1 MLLTFFTFI
10 NNQAWI
16 LDMIVDIE
24 KLSVDYS
31 GINALEEIS
40 FGIDDGDFLG
50 IIGPNGAGK
59 STLFRCMLG
68 LHTQYDGTIK
78 FFDQNIKDSKKYLSQ
93 IGYVPQKPVVDKNFP
108 ATIREIVSM
117 SQKSNDSKKVDD
129 ALQKVWMHEL
139 ADRRVGD
146 LSIGQQQRVF
156 IAKALVNSPKI
167 LILDE
172 PVIGLDVY
180 NQDLFFQIL
189 SELNTKEK
197 ISIIWSSHDLD
208 AVERLANKVACLNK
222 TLFFHGIS
230 QEFFSDDE
238 MLKKYSETSMQM
250 HMHHH

>member
-1 MLLTFFTFI
+1 
-10 NNQAWI
+10 
-16 LDMIVDIE
+16 MIVDIE
-24 KLSVDYS
+24 NLSVDYS

-68 LHTQYDGTIK
+68 LHTQYDGIIK
-78 FFDQNIKDSKKYLSQ
+78 FFGHNIKNSKKYLSQ

-117 SQKSNDSKKVDD
+117 SQNSNDSKKVEE

-139 ADRRVGD
+139 ADRRIGD

-230 QEFFSDDE
+230 HEFFSDDE

>member
-1 MLLTFFTFI
+1 
-10 NNQAWI
+10 
-16 LDMIVDIE
+16 MIVDIE

-31 GINALEEIS
+31 GIKALDEIS
-40 FGIDDGDFLG
+40 FGIAEGDFLG

-59 STLFRCMLG
+59 STMFRCMLG
-68 LHTQYDGTIK
+68 LHTKYNGTIE
-78 FFDQNIKDSKKYLSQ
+78 FFGKNIRDSKKYLSQ
-93 IGYVPQKPVVDKNFP
+93 IGFVPQRPVFDKNFP

-117 SQKSNDSKKVDD
+117 SQNSNDPKKVDE

-139 ADRRVGD
+139 ADRRIGD
-146 LSIGQQQRVF
+146 LSVGQQQRVF
-156 IAKALVNSPKI
+156 IAKALANSPKI
-167 LILDE
+167 LVLDE
-172 PVIGLDVY
+172 PVTGVDVY

-189 SELNTKEK
+189 GELNTKEK

-222 TLFFHGIS
+222 TLFFHGVS
-230 QEFFSDDE
+230 EAFFSDEE

>member
-1 MLLTFFTFI
+1 MLLTFYRFI
-10 NNQAWI
+10 NNRACI
-16 LDMIVDIE
+16 LLVIVDIQ

-31 GINALEEIS
+31 GIKALDDIS
-40 FGIDDGDFLG
+40 FGIAEGDFLG

-68 LHTQYDGTIK
+68 LHIQYDGGIK
-78 FFDQNIKDSKKYLSQ
+78 FFDQDIRDSKKYLSQ
-93 IGYVPQKPVVDKNFP
+93 VGYVPQKPVVDRNFP
-108 ATIREIVSM
+108 ATIREVLSM
-117 SQKSNDSKKVDD
+117 SQNSNDPKKVDE

-139 ADRRVGD
+139 ADRRIGD
-146 LSIGQQQRVF
+146 LSVGQQQRVF

-167 LILDE
+167 LVLDE
-172 PVIGLDVY
+172 PVTGIDQY

-189 SELNTKEK
+189 GELNTKEK
-197 ISIIWSSHDLD
+197 ISIIWASHDLD
-208 AVERLANKVACLNK
+208 AVERLASKVACLNK

-230 QEFFSDDE
+230 KEFFSDDE

>member
-1 MLLTFFTFI
+1 
-10 NNQAWI
+10 
-16 LDMIVDIE
+16 MIVEIE
-24 KLSVDYS
+24 KLSVEYT
-31 GINALEEIS
+31 GIKALDDIS
-40 FGIDDGDFLG
+40 FEIAEGDFLG

-68 LHTQYDGTIK
+68 LHTEYDGTIK
-78 FFDQNIKDSKKYLSQ
+78 FFGQNIKDSKKHLSQ
-93 IGYVPQKPVVDKNFP
+93 IGFVPQKPVIDKNFP
-108 ATIREIVSM
+108 ATVREIISM
-117 SQKSNDSKKVDD
+117 SQNSNDSKKVEEV
-129 ALQKVWMHEL
+129 LQKVWMHEL
-139 ADRRVGD
+139 ADRRIGD
-146 LSIGQQQRVF
+146 LSIGQQQRIF
-156 IAKALVNSPKI
+156 IAKALVKSTKI

-172 PVIGLDVY
+172 PVIGLDIY

-230 QEFFSDDE
+230 KEFFSDDE

>member
-1 MLLTFFTFI
+1 
-10 NNQAWI
+10 
-16 LDMIVDIE
+16 MIVDIE
-24 KLSVDYS
+24 KLSVDYA
-31 GINALEEIS
+31 GIKALEDVS
-40 FGIDDGDFLG
+40 FGIAEGDFLG

-78 FFDQNIKDSKKYLSQ
+78 FFDQDIRDSKRYLSQ
-93 IGYVPQKPVVDKNFP
+93 IGFVPQKPVVDRNFP

-117 SQKSNDSKKVDD
+117 SQNSNDSKKVEE

-139 ADRRVGD
+139 ADRRIGD
-146 LSIGQQQRVF
+146 LSVGQQQRVF

-167 LILDE
+167 LVLDE
-172 PVIGLDVY
+172 PVTGIDVY

-189 SELNTKEK
+189 GELNTREK

-230 QEFFSDDE
+230 EEFFSDDK

>member
-1 MLLTFFTFI
+1 MLLTFYRFI
-10 NNQAWI
+10 NNRACI
-16 LDMIVDIE
+16 LLMIVDIQ

-31 GINALEEIS
+31 GIKALDDIS
-40 FGIDDGDFLG
+40 FGIAEGDFLG

-68 LHTQYDGTIK
+68 LHIQYDGGIK
-78 FFDQNIKDSKKYLSQ
+78 FFDQDIRDSKKYLSQ
-93 IGYVPQKPVVDKNFP
+93 VGYVPQKPVVDRNFP
-108 ATIREIVSM
+108 ATIREVLSM
-117 SQKSNDSKKVDD
+117 SQNSNDPKKVDE

-139 ADRRVGD
+139 ADRRIGD
-146 LSIGQQQRVF
+146 LSVGQQQRVF

-167 LILDE
+167 LVLDE
-172 PVIGLDVY
+172 PVTGIDMY

-197 ISIIWSSHDLD
+197 ISIIWASHDLD
-208 AVERLANKVACLNK
+208 AVERVANKVACLNK
-222 TLFFHGIS
+222 TLFFHGVS
-230 QEFFSDDE
+230 KEFFSDDE

>member
-1 MLLTFFTFI
+1 
-10 NNQAWI
+10 
-16 LDMIVDIE
+16 MIVDIE
-24 KLSVDYS
+24 KLSVDYA
-31 GINALEEIS
+31 GIKALEDVS
-40 FGIDDGDFLG
+40 FGIAEGDFLG

-78 FFDQNIKDSKKYLSQ
+78 FFDQDIRDSKRYLSQ
-93 IGYVPQKPVVDKNFP
+93 IGFVPQKPVVDRNFP

-117 SQKSNDSKKVDD
+117 SQNSNDSKKVEE

-139 ADRRVGD
+139 ADRRIGD
-146 LSIGQQQRVF
+146 LSVGQQQRVF

-167 LILDE
+167 LVLDE
-172 PVIGLDVY
+172 PVTGIDVY

-189 SELNTKEK
+189 GELNTREK

-230 QEFFSDDE
+230 KEFFSDDE

-250 HMHHH
+250 HMHYH

>member
-1 MLLTFFTFI
+1 MLLTFYRFI
-10 NNQAWI
+10 NNSGV
-16 LDMIVDIE
+16 DFPMIVDID

-31 GINALEEIS
+31 GIKSLDNIS
-40 FGIDDGDFLG
+40 FGIDEGDFLG

-59 STLFRCMLG
+59 STLFKCMLG

-78 FFDQNIKDSKKYLSQ
+78 FFGQNIKDSKKYLSQ

-117 SQKSNDSKKVDD
+117 SQNSNDSKKVEE

-139 ADRRVGD
+139 ADRRIGD
-146 LSIGQQQRVF
+146 LSIGQQQRIF
-156 IAKALVNSPKI
+156 IAKALVNSPRI

>member
-1 MLLTFFTFI
+1 
-10 NNQAWI
+10 
-16 LDMIVDIE
+16 MIVDIE
-24 KLSVDYS
+24 KLTVDYA
-31 GINALEEIS
+31 GIKALDSIS
-40 FGIDDGDFLG
+40 FGIDEGDFLG

-59 STLFRCMLG
+59 STLFRCMLR
-68 LHTQYDGTIK
+68 LHTQYDGMIR
-78 FFDQNIKDSKKYLSQ
+78 FFGQDIKDSKKYLSQ
-93 IGYVPQKPVVDKNFP
+93 IGFVPQKPVIDKNFP
-108 ATIREIVSM
+108 ATVREVVSM
-117 SQKSNDSKKVDD
+117 SQNSNDSKKVDEV
-129 ALQKVWMHEL
+129 LQKVWMHEL
-139 ADRRVGD
+139 ADRRIGD
-146 LSIGQQQRVF
+146 LSIGQQQRIF
-156 IAKALVNSPKI
+156 IAKALVNSPRI

>member
-1 MLLTFFTFI
+1 
-10 NNQAWI
+10 
-16 LDMIVDIE
+16 MIVDIE
-24 KLSVDYS
+24 NLTVDYS
-31 GINALEEIS
+31 GIKALDSIS

-59 STLFRCMLG
+59 STLFKCMLG
-68 LHTQYDGTIK
+68 LRTQYDGTIR
-78 FFDQNIKDSKKYLSQ
+78 FFGQDIKDSKKYLSQ
-93 IGYVPQKPVVDKNFP
+93 IGFVPQKPVIDKNFP
-108 ATIREIVSM
+108 ATVREIVSM
-117 SQKSNDSKKVDD
+117 SQNSNDSKKVDEV
-129 ALQKVWMHEL
+129 LQKVWMHEL
-139 ADRRVGD
+139 SDRRIGD
-146 LSIGQQQRVF
+146 LSIGQQQRIF
-156 IAKALVNSPKI
+156 IAKALVNSPRI

-197 ISIIWSSHDLD
+197 ISIIWSSHYLD

>member
-1 MLLTFFTFI
+1 
-10 NNQAWI
+10 
-16 LDMIVDIE
+16 MIVDIE
-24 KLSVDYS
+24 KLSVDYF
-31 GINALEEIS
+31 GIKALDEIS
-40 FGIDDGDFLG
+40 FGIAEGDFLG

-68 LHTQYDGTIK
+68 LHTKYNGTIE
-78 FFDQNIKDSKKYLSQ
+78 FFGKNIRDSKKYLSQ
-93 IGYVPQKPVVDKNFP
+93 IGFVPQRPVFDKNFP

-117 SQKSNDSKKVDD
+117 SQNSNDPKKVDE

-139 ADRRVGD
+139 ADRRIGD
-146 LSIGQQQRVF
+146 LSVGQQQRVF
-156 IAKALVNSPKI
+156 IAKALANSPKI
-167 LILDE
+167 LVLDE
-172 PVIGLDVY
+172 PVTGVDVY

-189 SELNTKEK
+189 GELNTKEK

-222 TLFFHGIS
+222 TLFFHGVS
-230 QEFFSDDE
+230 EDFFSDEE

>member
-10 NNQAWI
+10 NNQAQI

-24 KLSVDYS
+24 NLSVDYS

-78 FFDQNIKDSKKYLSQ
+78 FFDQNIKNSKKYLSQ

-117 SQKSNDSKKVDD
+117 SQNSSDSKKVDE

-189 SELNTKEK
+189 SELNSKEK

>member
-10 NNQAWI
+10 NNQAQI

-24 KLSVDYS
+24 NLSVDYS

-68 LHTQYDGTIK
+68 LHPQYDGIIK
-78 FFDQNIKDSKKYLSQ
+78 FFGHNIKNSKKYLSQ

>member
-1 MLLTFFTFI
+1 
-10 NNQAWI
+10 
-16 LDMIVDIE
+16 MIVDIK

-31 GINALEEIS
+31 GIKALDDIS
-40 FGIDDGDFLG
+40 FGIAKGDFLG

-68 LHTQYDGTIK
+68 LYTQYDGIIK
-78 FFDQNIKDSKKYLSQ
+78 FFDQDIRDSRKYLSQ
-93 IGYVPQKPVVDKNFP
+93 VGFVPQKPVVDRNFP
-108 ATIREIVSM
+108 ATIREVLSM
-117 SQKSNDSKKVDD
+117 SQNSSDPKKVDE

-139 ADRRVGD
+139 ADRRIGD
-146 LSIGQQQRVF
+146 LSVGQQQRVF

-167 LILDE
+167 LVLDE
-172 PVIGLDVY
+172 PITGIDQY

-189 SELNTKEK
+189 GELNTKEK

-208 AVERLANKVACLNK
+208 AVERLANKVACLNR
-222 TLFFHGIS
+222 TLFFHGVS
-230 QEFFSDDE
+230 EEFFSDDE

>member
-1 MLLTFFTFI
+1 
-10 NNQAWI
+10 
-16 LDMIVDIE
+16 MIVDIE
-24 KLSVDYS
+24 KLSVDYA
-31 GINALEEIS
+31 GIKALEDVS
-40 FGIDDGDFLG
+40 FGIAEGDFLG

-68 LHTQYDGTIK
+68 LHTLYDGTIK
-78 FFDQNIKDSKKYLSQ
+78 FFDQDIRDSKRYLSQ
-93 IGYVPQKPVVDKNFP
+93 IGFVPQKPVVDRNFP

-117 SQKSNDSKKVDD
+117 SQNSNDSKKVEE

-139 ADRRVGD
+139 ADRRIGD
-146 LSIGQQQRVF
+146 LSVGQQQRVF

-167 LILDE
+167 LVLDE
-172 PVIGLDVY
+172 PVTGIAQY

-189 SELNTKEK
+189 GELKTKEK
-197 ISIIWSSHDLD
+197 ISIIWASHDLD
-208 AVERLANKVACLNK
+208 AVERLASKVACLNK

-230 QEFFSDDE
+230 EKFFSDDE

>member
-1 MLLTFFTFI
+1 MFI
-10 NNQAWI
+10 NNSGV
-16 LDMIVDIE
+16 DFSMIVDIQ

-31 GINALEEIS
+31 GIKALDDIS
-40 FGIDDGDFLG
+40 FGIAEGDFLG

-68 LHTQYDGTIK
+68 LHTQYDGAIK
-78 FFDQNIKDSKKYLSQ
+78 FFGRDIRNSRKYLSQ
-93 IGYVPQKPVVDKNFP
+93 VGFVPHKPVVDRNFP
-108 ATIREIVSM
+108 ATIREVLSM
-117 SQKSNDSKKVDD
+117 SQNSNDPKKVDE

-139 ADRRVGD
+139 ADRRIGD
-146 LSIGQQQRVF
+146 LSVGQQQRVF

-167 LILDE
+167 LVLDE
-172 PVIGLDVY
+172 PVTGIDQY

-189 SELNTKEK
+189 GELNTKEK
-197 ISIIWSSHDLD
+197 ISIIWASHDLD
-208 AVERLANKVACLNK
+208 AVERLASKVACLNK

-230 QEFFSDDE
+230 KEFFSDDE